1 MNTLSSIHFTSLKNF
16 VNKISAL
23 SGAILDCSSLDS
35 LFAYNPLDEPI
46 AIFNHNLIKW
56 KWWSEPS

>member
-1 MNTLSSIHFTSLKNF
+1 MNTLSSIQFTSLKNF

-46 AIFNHNLIKW
+46 AIFNHNLIK
-56 KWWSEPS
+56 